1 MVGGA
6 ALQLVLGGV
15 SPASCMLPKLRCGDN
30 LTLSRREKKLR
41 EVLRLRT
48 GSHENPNVTLG
59 DPRRNDSSAEKA
71 DLRVDVVYFQR
82 GAVLEAASQMCFS
95 AARLQFGHKD
105 STAADRG
112 ANTIRS
118 WCNVGVSVGVG
129 IG

>member
-1 MVGGA
+1 M
-6 ALQLVLGGV
+6 
-15 SPASCMLPKLRCGDN
+15 
-30 LTLSRREKKLR
+30 
-41 EVLRLRT
+41 RLR
-48 GSHENPNVTLG
+48 SEPCENLNLALG
-59 DPRRNDSSAEKA
+59 NTRRNDCSAEEA
-71 DLRVDVVYFQR
+71 DLRVDVVCVQR